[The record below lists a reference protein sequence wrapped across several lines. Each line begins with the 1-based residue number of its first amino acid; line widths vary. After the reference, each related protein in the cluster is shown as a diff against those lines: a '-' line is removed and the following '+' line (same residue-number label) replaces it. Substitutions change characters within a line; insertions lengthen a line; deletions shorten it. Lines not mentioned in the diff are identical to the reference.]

1 MTDGAF
7 AAAADMRGR
16 GSLRSGSQLE
26 SSQVIMAARSA
37 AGLARRKRRASTRE
51 RHHIEIRGS
60 WRQPQ
65 VEALIL

>member
-37 AGLARRKRRASTRE
+37 AGLARRERRGFDCK

-60 WRQPQ
+60 WRKP
-65 VEALIL
+65 AG